1 MITFDVV
8 QGTSEWAALRIG
20 IPTASAF
27 DNILT
32 EKKLELSAKATA
44 YAHRLIAEE
53 HMGVALDDATS
64 TSMHRGQVL
73 ERKAVE
79 FYELRRELDTVP
91 IGFVMRDD
99 RRVGCSP
106 DRFVGTDGLLEI
118 KSPEPHTHVG
128 YLLDEKGIGYRLQ
141 VQGQL
146 WLCEREWSDTLSY
159 HPDFPPALVRQHRDE
174 AVIEKLKAGVNQFLE
189 HMYELKLQLQK
200 HGLFTD
206 LTAPGDLRVVA

>member
-1 MITFDVV
+1 MITFDVQ
-8 QGTSEWAALRIG
+8 QGTSEWTALRIG

-27 DNILT
+27 DSILT

-44 YAHRLIAEE
+44 YAHKLIAEE
-53 HMGVALDDATS
+53 HLGMKLDDALAGTS
-64 TSMHRGQVL
+64 IVRGQVF
-73 ERKAVE
+73 EKKAVD
-79 FYELRRELDTVP
+79 FYELRQEVDTTP

-118 KSPEPHTHVG
+118 KVPEPHTHIG

-146 WLCEREWSDTLSY
+146 WLCEREWSDTLSF

-174 AVIEKLKAGVNQFLE
+174 AVITKLKVAVDQFLE
-189 HMYELKLQLQK
+189 HRDELKLKLQQY
-200 HGLFTD
+200 GLFPGFGVPD
-206 LTAPGDLRVVA
+206 LKIA